1 MLFLHLL
8 ALTFHTW
15 LLRLI
20 INPTFLYVQLYVMS
34 VFVFTVFTE
43 VQRSVAT
50 DNRLA
55 QQIGVVAYLY
65 N

>member
-43 VQRSVAT
+43 VRRSVAT